1 MKKNYFLL
9 PFILIG
15 TLQLTAQQE
24 LITNGSFENGEQG
37 WDFSQAPNGWAD
49 QGSCDADD
57 GLNYLW
63 FGDYDEITG
72 LNDILF
78 EEVFQ
83 TVSLPANLDFAEFSF
98 RWSGTSDEQD
108 DVNDFDL
115 LYVLLYD
122 ANGDL
127 IYEDSISNADLDPS
141 LTVDLCDDWYGGL
154 YYTIDS
160 QYAGQDIDVVFW
172 AYTDDLYPT
181 IFRIDNVSIIAETT
195 SGISENVLSLIDVS
209 PNPANEKIVINND
222 SSSDIMVS
230 ILNSDGRTIQSVNL
244 FSGENELNISSLS
257 NGLYF
262 IQEPNG
268 STTKIIKQ

>member
-1 MKKNYFLL
+1 MKTKLFLL
-9 PFILIG
+9 PIILMG
-15 TLQLTAQQE
+15 AFRLTAQQE
-24 LITNGSFENGEQG
+24 LINNGGFENGEQG
-37 WDFSQAPNGWAD
+37 WDFSLAPNGYAD
-49 QGSCDADD
+49 QGGCVADA
-57 GLNYLW
+57 GQNYLW
-63 FGDYDEITG
+63 FGDFDELNG
-72 LNDILF
+72 LNNIVF
-78 EEVFQ
+78 EEVSQ

-98 RWSGTSDEQD
+98 KWSGTSDEQD
-108 DVNDFDL
+108 AINEYDF
-115 LYVLLYD
+115 LYYSLYD

-127 IYEDSISNADLDPS
+127 IYEDSLSNADLDPS

-172 AYTDDLYPT
+172 AYTDDLNPT
-181 IFRIDNVSIIAETT
+181 IFRIDNVSIMAETT
-195 SGISENVLSLIDVS
+195 SGISESVLSFIDVS

-222 SSSDIMVS
+222 SSADILVS

>member
-1 MKKNYFLL
+1 MKTKLFLL

-15 TLQLTAQQE
+15 TLNLTAQQE

-37 WDFSQAPNGWAD
+37 WDFSEAPNGYAD
-49 QGSCDADD
+49 VGWCDADA
-57 GLNYLW
+57 GQNYLW
-63 FGDYDEITG
+63 FGDYDELTG
-72 LNDILF
+72 LNNLDF
-78 EEVFQ
+78 ETVFQ
-83 TVSLPANLDFAEFSF
+83 TVSLPANLDNAEFSF

-108 DVNDFDL
+108 AVNDFDL
-115 LYVLLYD
+115 LYILLYD
-122 ANGDL
+122 ENGDL
-127 IYEDSISNADLDPS
+127 IYEDSLSNADLDPS

-181 IFRIDNVSIIAETT
+181 IFRIDNVSIMAETT

-209 PNPANEKIVINND
+209 PNPANEKIVINNA
-222 SSSDIMVS
+222 SSTDIMVS

-244 FSGENELNISSLS
+244 SSGKNELNISSLS